1 MITSILYLVAGINL
15 FTCLC
20 LVAPLVTALA
30 FGEGQW
36 KIFLVS
42 LLVTVIPSLLLLV
55 IIKRDRI
62 RITHR
67 SGLAAAGISWFLT
80 PLCAAVPFMLSGEI
94 GGPTDC
100 YFESVSGFTTTGS
113 SILQTIEP
121 ISHAVLL
128 WRALTQWL
136 GGMGIV
142 LVTVAFFSFL
152 GVGATSLYQAEVPG
166 LKDDK
171 LFPRIAT
178 VARTLWLTYI
188 ILSVLEVLLLVL
200 GGMTLFDAFCHMCT
214 TMATGGFSTRTASI
228 GAFGS
233 AYLQWVIIAFM
244 FIAGTNFSLHATV
257 FSHRGLSY
265 VRDSEFRFYLGVVL
279 ASTALICVSRL
290 LSAPIERVELFVRE
304 SAFAVV
310 STITTTGFATCDYEQ
325 WAKVTHVPMMV
336 MVTLMFVGGCGG
348 STGGGIKCI
357 RILLLLKM
365 AHREILRVIHPR
377 ALHNVR
383 LQGRTVPDDAL
394 RATAALAFLWIAFAV
409 VASLAVTLTGL
420 DFVTAVTGVAA
431 TLNNVGP
438 GFGTVGPA
446 ENFAHIPAAA
456 KWVFIVCMIVGRLE
470 IFTVFVLFF
479 PSFWK
484 K

>member
-1 MITSILYLVAGINL
+1 MIISILYLVSSINL

-20 LVAPLVTALA
+20 LIAPLVTALVY
-30 FGEGQW
+30 GESQW

-42 LLVTVIPSLLLLV
+42 LLVTVIPSLLPLV
-55 IIKRDRI
+55 IIKKDRI
-62 RITHR
+62 KITHR
-67 SGLAAAGISWFLT
+67 SGLAAAGISWFLV
-80 PLCAAVPFMLSGEI
+80 PLCAAIPYMLSGEI
-94 GGPTDC
+94 GGLTDS
-100 YFESVSGFTTTGS
+100 YFEAVSGFTTTGS

-128 WRALTQWL
+128 WRALTHWL

-152 GVGATSLYQAEVPG
+152 GVGATALYQAEVPG

-188 ILSVLEVLLLVL
+188 ILSALQVLMLVL
-200 GGMTLFDAFCHMCT
+200 GGMSLFDSFCHMCA
-214 TMATGGFSTRTASI
+214 TMATGGFSTRTASV
-228 GAFGS
+228 GAFDS

-244 FIAGTNFSLHATV
+244 FIAGANFSLHATV

-265 VRDSEFRFYLGVVL
+265 LRDPEFKFYLGVIL

-290 LSAPIERVELFVRE
+290 LSAPVERVELFIRE

-310 STITTTGFATCDYEQ
+310 STITTTGFVSCDYEQ
-325 WAKVTHVPMMV
+325 WEKVTHVPTLV
-336 MVTLMFVGGCGG
+336 LVTIMYIGGCGG

-365 AHREILRVIHPR
+365 SHREILRVIHPR
-377 ALHNVR
+377 AIHTVR
-383 LQGRTVPDDAL
+383 LQGRTVPEEAL
-394 RATAALAFLWIAFAV
+394 RTTAALAVLWIAFAV
-409 VASLAVTLTGL
+409 AASLAVTLMGL
-420 DFVTAVTGVAA
+420 DFVTAITGVAA

-446 ENFAHIPAAA
+446 ENYAHIPAAA
-456 KWVFIVCMIVGRLE
+456 KWVFIACMIVGRLE
-470 IFTVFVLFF
+470 IFTVLVLFF
-479 PSFWK
+479 PPFWK

>member
-1 MITSILYLVAGINL
+1 MIISILYLVASINL
-15 FTCLC
+15 FICLC
-20 LVAPLVTALA
+20 LIAPLVTALVY
-30 FGEGQW
+30 GESQW

-42 LLVTVIPSLLLLV
+42 LLVTVIPSLLPLV

-62 RITHR
+62 KVTQR
-67 SGLAAAGISWFLT
+67 SGMAAAGIAWFLT
-80 PLCAAVPFMLSGEI
+80 PLCAAIPYMLSGEI
-94 GGPTDC
+94 GGLTDS

-128 WRALTQWL
+128 WRAMTHWL

-142 LVTVAFFSFL
+142 LVTVAFLSFL

-188 ILSVLEVLLLVL
+188 ILSILQVLLLVL
-200 GGMTLFDAFCHMCT
+200 GGMSLFDAFCHMCA
-214 TMATGGFSTRTASI
+214 TMATGGFSTRTASV
-228 GAFGS
+228 GAYDS
-233 AYLQWVIIAFM
+233 AYLQWVIITFM
-244 FIAGTNFSLHATV
+244 AIAGANFSLHATV
-257 FSHRGLSY
+257 ISHRGISY
-265 VRDSEFRFYLGVVL
+265 LRDPEFKFYLGVILVS
-279 ASTALICVSRL
+279 AALISVSRL
-290 LSAPIERVELFVRE
+290 LTGPVDRVELFVRE
-304 SAFAVV
+304 NVFAVV
-310 STITTTGFATCDYEQ
+310 STITTTGFVSCDYER
-325 WAKVTHVPMMV
+325 WEKLTYVPTMVLVTIMY
-336 MVTLMFVGGCGG
+336 VGGCSG
-348 STGGGIKCI
+348 STGGGIKCV

-365 AHREILRVIHPR
+365 AYREILRVIHPR
-377 ALHNVR
+377 ALHTVR
-383 LQGRTVPDDAL
+383 LQGRTVPDEAL
-394 RATAALAFLWIAFAV
+394 RATAALAILWVAFALG
-409 VASLAVTLTGL
+409 AILAVTLMGL
-420 DFVTAVTGVAA
+420 DIVTAVTGVAA

-446 ENFAHIPAAA
+446 ENFAHIPMAA
-456 KWVFIVCMIVGRLE
+456 KWVFTVCMIVGRLE

-479 PSFWK
+479 PPFWK